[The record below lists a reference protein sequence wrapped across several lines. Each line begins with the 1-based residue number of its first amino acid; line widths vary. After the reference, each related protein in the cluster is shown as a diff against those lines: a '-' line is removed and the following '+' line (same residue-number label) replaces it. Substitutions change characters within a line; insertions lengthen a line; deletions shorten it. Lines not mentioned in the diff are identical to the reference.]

1 MPTLRSPR
9 VSFGPG
15 GHAAH
20 QEAAAMFDLLIRG
33 GEVIDGTGSPAFRA
47 DVGVRDGR
55 IAEVGD
61 LAGERA
67 GTVVEAEGRVVAPGF
82 IDIHTHSDF
91 NLPVNPM
98 AAGKTEQGVTTEV
111 TGNCG
116 FSPAPMVPG
125 REQLFRENVS
135 FVDSGLDFA
144 WHSFA
149 EFLERLPPLG
159 LNMAPLVG
167 HTTVRC
173 GAMGVEDRP
182 PTATELEHM
191 RALVAE
197 AMVAGAFGFS
207 TGLIYPP
214 ACYADTDELV
224 ELARVAAAH
233 EGGYFV
239 HMRDEADGV
248 LDSLAENVAVGERS
262 GAHVQ
267 ISHLKVGGAH
277 NFGRAPELLAFLDN
291 ARARGVKLH
300 CDQYPYNAGSTGLK
314 VILPPWTYVG
324 GSETLVERL
333 RDAPTRARI
342 RSEVLRDMARHF
354 MRMSSWD
361 QVMIAES
368 PTRPEAAGL
377 NLEELGRREGQ
388 EPVDAMMDLLI
399 ADRAKTLAVYFLMDE
414 GDVRRIMAHGQVA
427 IGSDGIYFGRPGHLR
442 EGRPHP
448 RYFGT
453 FPRVVGRYARDEGV
467 LSLPEAVRKMTSL
480 CADIM
485 GLRDRGRVQTG
496 LAADLVVFDP
506 ASILDRADYLDPFQ
520 PPQGIDTV
528 IVNGTRVVRNGRATG
543 DTPGRVL
550 RKNH

>member
-1 MPTLRSPR
+1 
-9 VSFGPG
+9 
-15 GHAAH
+15 
-20 QEAAAMFDLLIRG
+20 MFDLLIRG
-33 GEVIDGTGSPAFRA
+33 GEVIDGTGRPAFRA
-47 DVGVRDGR
+47 DVGVRAGR
-55 IAEVGD
+55 IAEVGR
-61 LAGERA
+61 LAEGA
-67 GTVVEAEGRVVAPGF
+67 GTVIEAEGRVVAPGF

-91 NLPVNPM
+91 NLPINPV
-98 AAGKTEQGVTTEV
+98 ANGKTEQGVTTEV

-116 FSPAPMVPG
+116 FSPAPVVPA
-125 REQLFRENVS
+125 REALFRENVS
-135 FVDSGLDFA
+135 FVDTGLDYA
-144 WHSFA
+144 WRSFA
-149 EFLERLPPLG
+149 EFLERMPPLG

-182 PTATELEHM
+182 PTPAELEHM

-197 AMVAGAFGFS
+197 AMQAGAFGFS

-214 ACYADTDELV
+214 ACYADADELV
-224 ELARVAAAH
+224 ELARVAAQH
-233 EGGYFV
+233 GGGYFV

-248 LDSLAENVAVGERS
+248 LDSLAENIQVGERS

-277 NFGRAPELLAFLDN
+277 NRGRAPEVLAFLD
-291 ARARGVKLH
+291 AALARGVKLH

-314 VILPPWTYVG
+314 VVLPPWTYVG
-324 GSETLVERL
+324 GSEALVARL
-333 RDAPTRARI
+333 QDAATRARI
-342 RSEVLRDMARHF
+342 RAEVLRDMASHF
-354 MRMSSWD
+354 MRLSSWE

-368 PTRPEAAGL
+368 PSQPDAAGL
-377 NLEELGRREGQ
+377 HLAELGRRAGR
-388 EPVDAMMDLLI
+388 EPVEAMMDLLI

-414 GDVRRIMAHGQVA
+414 GDVRRIMAHPQVA

-467 LSLPEAVRKMTSL
+467 LALPEAVRKMTAL
-480 CADIM
+480 CADIV
-485 GLRDRGRVQTG
+485 GLKDRGRVQAG
-496 LAADLVVFDP
+496 LAADLVVFD
-506 ASILDRADYLDPFQ
+506 AARILDRADYLDPFQ
-520 PPQGIDTV
+520 PPDGVDTV
-528 IVNGTRVVRNGRATG
+528 IVNGTPVVRAGRATG

-550 RKNH
+550 RLGRTA